1 MFQTKRVIEFSMCD
15 NAGVLFF
22 SRIFELFHSAYEE
35 FIQRSSLE
43 NNYFNLDDLAIP
55 LVKIEADFKAPIML
69 HEVMDIV
76 IEVTEIKNSA
86 FELTT
91 HFLDKIEKTRAIVKS
106 VHIFV
111 DKQSFSKKEIPT
123 EFRLLLEANQD

>member
-1 MFQTKRVIEFSMCD
+1 MCD
-15 NAGVLFF
+15 NAGILFF

-35 FIQRSSLE
+35 FIQRSKLE
-43 NNYFNLDDLAIP
+43 NDYFNLDDLAIP

-69 HEVMDIV
+69 HEIMDIA

-91 HFLDKIEKTRAIVKS
+91 HFWDKIEKTRAIVKS